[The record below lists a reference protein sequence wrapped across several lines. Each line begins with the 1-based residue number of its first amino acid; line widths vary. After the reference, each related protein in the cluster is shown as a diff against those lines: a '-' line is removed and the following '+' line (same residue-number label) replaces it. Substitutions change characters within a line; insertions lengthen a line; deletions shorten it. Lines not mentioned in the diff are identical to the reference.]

1 MTIHWNWF
9 NQFSNKKS
17 MTIYIIYVS
26 LSIRK
31 ESEGIQEQEKVEV
44 ILALEEKI
52 SIDTFTFKNTNHI
65 Y

>member
-1 MTIHWNWF
+1 
-9 NQFSNKKS
+9 

-44 ILALEEKI
+44 ILALEEEI